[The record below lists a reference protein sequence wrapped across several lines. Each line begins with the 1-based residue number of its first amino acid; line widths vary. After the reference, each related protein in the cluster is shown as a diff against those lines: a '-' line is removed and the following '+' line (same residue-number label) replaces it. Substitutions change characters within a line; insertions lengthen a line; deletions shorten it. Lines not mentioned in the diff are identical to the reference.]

1 MSPIA
6 VSSRRWFPWLLA
18 GVAAGVLAV
27 VVGRAVEPVIAAIG
41 MGVGVACALLLV
53 VALTEERETPASDD
67 SGGVRPPAGAPP
79 SGSDDWE
86 RFEEAFRAHV
96 EGGRTSRGS
105 AARR

>member
-1 MSPIA
+1 VSPVA
-6 VSSRRWFPWLLA
+6 VSSSRWFPWLLA

-27 VVGRAVEPVIAAIG
+27 VVGRAVEPVLAA
-41 MGVGVACALLLV
+41 VGVACAMLLV
-53 VALTEERETPASDD
+53 VALAEERETPASDG
-67 SGGVRPPAGAPP
+67 SGGVRPPAGEPP

-96 EGGRTSRGS
+96 EAGRTSRGS